1 MNKRRIVIVMLSLIV
16 LSSGILMVVRGGSS
30 TQEPPLPRTE
40 IPDHVVYK
48 HLFSHVL
55 ALKAKAE
62 EAEKEGK
69 DATQFRT
76 HFKRKAKLSDEE
88 VQALNRVADEWQQ
101 EMLPI
106 DARAKAVIQIYKA
119 QFPGGQ
125 LPHGQAPPPPPPELR
140 ALSEQRDAAVL
151 RARDR
156 LKTAFG
162 ETEFNRFHGY
172 VRDRITPN
180 VQLIQPG
187 AGSSSQ
193 KAEQ

>member
-1 MNKRRIVIVMLSLIV
+1 MKKTRVVVLILSLTI
-16 LSSGILMVVRGGSS
+16 LSSGILIVVHGGDSK
-30 TQEPPLPRTE
+30 QEPPPPQRP
-40 IPDHVVYK
+40 IPDEVVYK

-55 ALKAKAE
+55 ALKEKAE
-62 EAEKEGK
+62 KAEKEGK

-88 VQALNRVADEWQQ
+88 VQTLNRVAEEWQQ
-101 EMLPI
+101 EMAPI

-125 LPHGQAPPPPPPELR
+125 LPHGQTPPPPPPELR
-140 ALSEQRDAAVL
+140 TLSEQRDAAVL

-172 VRDRITPN
+172 VRDRVTPN

-187 AGSSSQ
+187 AESSSQ
-193 KAEQ
+193 KAQQ